1 MSKTSPAALAVL
13 LNKTLPCRSYTPC
26 IFLEISGMNLCSAAV
41 SWIVLFF
48 AVRSCNLLDR
58 SGFPC
63 VALHCLGSLCGFLD
77 ELASLDELIA
87 PSGFKE
93 NGGGKKE
100 LARLRILLVSK
111 TDNPYV
117 STRTPSNDKRRA
129 EWWKLILLTRPR
141 DAYPHFL
148 ASRVEIEALLRAGHT
163 MHRVWE
169 AYRQAS
175 PPFPAT
181 YETFRTYCVKLGLS
195 KLRNGP
201 ISAPPEA
208 AHVAVPPPS
217 SSPPSANARPSPKVW
232 PRIPGKPREFI
243 PRTEDD

>member
-1 MSKTSPAALAVL
+1 MPSHSAQNRGGPKNIRSP
-13 LNKTLPCRSYTPC
+13 
-26 IFLEISGMNLCSAAV
+26 
-41 SWIVLFF
+41 
-48 AVRSCNLLDR
+48 
-58 SGFPC
+58 
-63 VALHCLGSLCGFLD
+63 
-77 ELASLDELIA
+77 
-87 PSGFKE
+87 
-93 NGGGKKE
+93 
-100 LARLRILLVSK
+100 RILLVSK
-111 TDNPYV
+111 TDNPFV
-117 STRTPSNDKRRA
+117 STRTPSNNERRA
-129 EWWKLILLTRPR
+129 KWWKLILLTRPR

-217 SSPPSANARPSPKVW
+217 SSPPSANARPSPKAW
-232 PRIPGKPREFI
+232 PRIPGNPREFI
-243 PRTEDD
+243 PRSEDD

>member
-1 MSKTSPAALAVL
+1 LDCSVFRCACLQSLGSLWILLHSSALI
-13 LNKTLPCRSYTPC
+13 C
-26 IFLEISGMNLCSAAV
+26 I
-41 SWIVLFF
+41 
-48 AVRSCNLLDR
+48 
-58 SGFPC
+58 
-63 VALHCLGSLCGFLD
+63 ALHCLGSLCGFLG

-87 PSGFKE
+87 PSGFKKNRVGE
-93 NGGGKKE
+93 KE

-111 TDNPYV
+111 TDNPFV

-129 EWWKLILLTRPR
+129 EWWKLISLTRPR

-148 ASRVEIEALLRAGHT
+148 ASRAEIEALLRAGHT

-169 AYRQAS
+169 AYGQAS

-201 ISAPPEA
+201 ILGPSDVGSTKAAPPSTTA
-208 AHVAVPPPS
+208 
-217 SSPPSANARPSPKVW
+217 PPSAKARSSPTVW
-232 PRIPGKPREFI
+232 PRVVGKPREFI

>member
-1 MSKTSPAALAVL
+1 
-13 LNKTLPCRSYTPC
+13 
-26 IFLEISGMNLCSAAV
+26 MNLCSAAV

-58 SGFPC
+58 SGFFC
-63 VALHCLGSLCGFLD
+63 IALHCLGSLCGFLG

-87 PSGFKE
+87 PSGFKK
-93 NGGGKKE
+93 NRVGKKE

-111 TDNPYV
+111 TDNPHV
-117 STRTPSNDKRRA
+117 STGTPSNDERRA

-195 KLRNGP
+195 KLRNAPILGP
-201 ISAPPEA
+201 PHVGRTEAAPPSTTA
-208 AHVAVPPPS
+208 
-217 SSPPSANARPSPKVW
+217 PPSAKARPSPKVW
-232 PRIPGKPREFI
+232 PRVVGKPREFI
-243 PRTEDD
+243 PRSEDD

>member
-1 MSKTSPAALAVL
+1 VPSH
-13 LNKTLPCRSYTPC
+13 
-26 IFLEISGMNLCSAAV
+26 SAQNRGGQKK
-41 SWIVLFF
+41 
-48 AVRSCNLLDR
+48 VRS
-58 SGFPC
+58 P
-63 VALHCLGSLCGFLD
+63 
-77 ELASLDELIA
+77 
-87 PSGFKE
+87 
-93 NGGGKKE
+93 
-100 LARLRILLVSK
+100 RILLVSK

-117 STRTPSNDKRRA
+117 STTSLPQHTPRVSLQKPISLA
-129 EWWKLILLTRPR
+129 QPR
-141 DAYPHFL
+141 NAYPYFL
-148 ASRVEIEALLRAGHT
+148 ACKPEIETLLRAGHT

-243 PRTEDD
+243 PRSEDD